1 MHFLSLI
8 YQFNY
13 LFWIFKG
20 PLSRHKY
27 DESFNDDSS
36 DDDSTRD
43 DSSDDDITRDDSS
56 SDDDFINNSPG
67 YDASNDLFKSDDD
80 HLFEKMFLDDEYDIK
95 EDVHIKLKRL
105 FSP

>member
-1 MHFLSLI
+1 M
-8 YQFNY
+8 
-13 LFWIFKG
+13 FWIFKG
-20 PLSRHKY
+20 PLSRHKN

-43 DSSDDDITRDDSS
+43 DSS
-56 SDDDFINNSPG
+56 SDDNFINNSPG
-67 YDASNDLFKSDDD
+67 YGASNDLFKSDDD

-105 FSP
+105 FSQ